1 MAVKTTVSELAKL
14 PEMNAPVITLNLN
27 LNKLAYDANEQLRVK
42 NILKQ
47 IQKEIGPSIEPFVNE
62 ANDLIRQQLPYDGI
76 TLISDRS
83 SSQVYYLIRTSV
95 DEADYHTDNSID
107 FLLLLNAAPNANY
120 TLLELNRDN
129 SKLYRLQ
136 NKRVSP
142 LAVEKYPL
150 TVQDALGTELR
161 GGELNFSGRGGQT
174 QYHGH
179 NETSQEKQIDQE
191 RYYHVIENLLAK
203 EPTLKE
209 QQFILMGLPQNI
221 NLFKKI
227 NQDLKLAAVSIDQ
240 SVQNLAPDKI
250 AELVN
255 KKVDDYH
262 NTHSNDAI
270 TKTFKGEL
278 FTDLETIQNML
289 NANQV
294 RHLFVASKDEINQND
309 PESYAKINTMIKQA
323 LAQDA
328 KVSVIKEQPEMPLIS
343 AVSH

>member
-1 MAVKTTVSELAKL
+1 MAIKTTVSELAKL
-14 PEMNAPVITLNLN
+14 PDMNAPVITLNLN

-42 NILKQ
+42 NILKE
-47 IQKEIGPSIEPFVNE
+47 IQKEIGPNIDSFVNE
-62 ANDLIRQQLPYDGI
+62 VNDLIRQELPYDGI
-76 TLISDRS
+76 TMISDRS
-83 SSQVYYLIRTSV
+83 GSNVYYLIRTSV

-107 FLLLLNAAPNANY
+107 FLLLLSASPNADY

-129 SKLYRLQ
+129 SKLYQLQ

-142 LAVEKYPL
+142 LAVENYPL

-191 RYYHVIENLLAK
+191 RYYHVLEDLLK
-203 EPTLKE
+203 DDPSLREHD
-209 QQFILMGLPQNI
+209 FILMGLPQNI
-221 NLFKKI
+221 NLFKKL
-227 NQDLKLAAVSIDQ
+227 NKALKLADISIDQ
-240 SVQNLAPDKI
+240 SVQSLAPDKI

-255 KKVDDYH
+255 KKIEDYN
-262 NTHSNDAI
+262 NTHSNEAI
-270 TKTFKGEL
+270 TKVFRDKL
-278 FTDLETIQNML
+278 FTDLNTIQNML
-289 NANQV
+289 NSDHV
-294 RHLFVASKDEINQND
+294 RHLFVASRDEINGHD
-309 PESYAKINTMIKQA
+309 PESYAKINVMIKQA

-328 KVSVIKEQPEMPLIS
+328 NVSVVKEQPDMPLVS